1 MDDLVKI
8 FRVYG
13 GVIKSKMLVS
23 EIIERRFLLEDIKT
37 VPHLC
42 QVLRDAHERDSF
54 WMAKGEEAILENIDK
69 VFRACRMFTNNEVNQ
84 LFFAIRLAEL
94 VLKKNGFLVI
104 DAKSEHERNL
114 ILKYLYRNSGSVTTE
129 DSDVKGGRVTNVWEK
144 QSEDFIFRKNC

>member
-1 MDDLVKI
+1 MKI
-8 FRVYG
+8 FKLYG
-13 GVIKSKMLVS
+13 GVIKAKMLVS
-23 EIIERRFLLEDIKT
+23 EIIERRYLMEDIKT
-37 VPHLC
+37 VPHLYR
-42 QVLRDAHERDSF
+42 VLREAHEKDSF
-54 WMAKGEEAILENIDK
+54 WTDKGDGAILENIDK
-69 VFRACRMFTNNEVNQ
+69 VFCACRLFTNNEVNQ
-84 LFFAIRLAEL
+84 WFFVIRLAEL

>member
-8 FRVYG
+8 FKVYG

-23 EIIERRFLLEDIKT
+23 EIIERRYLLEDIKT
-37 VPHLC
+37 VPHLY
-42 QVLRDAHERDSF
+42 QVLREAHDKDSF
-54 WMAKGEEAILENIDK
+54 WTAKGDGAILENIDK
-69 VFRACRMFTNNEVNQ
+69 VFCACRMFTNNEVNQ

-94 VLKKNGFLVI
+94 VLKKNGVLVI

-114 ILKYLYRNSGSVTTE
+114 ILKYLYRSSGSVTTE

>member
-1 MDDLVKI
+1 
-8 FRVYG
+8 
-13 GVIKSKMLVS
+13 MLVS
-23 EIIERRFLLEDIKT
+23 EIIERRYLMEDIKT

-42 QVLRDAHERDSF
+42 QVLREAHVKDSF
-54 WMAKGEEAILENIDK
+54 WTDKGDRAILDNIDK
-69 VFRACRMFTNNEVNQ
+69 VFCACRMFTNNEVNQ
-84 LFFAIRLAEL
+84 LFFVIRLAEL
-94 VLKKNGFLVI
+94 VLKKNGVLVI